1 MPPSLSSQQC
11 IMVVDDEDDI
21 IEIVKRSLERQG
33 YPVFGFTDP
42 FNALEHFELE
52 AKKYRLVI
60 SDIRMPS
67 MNGYEFV
74 KKIQNLQ
81 PETKVLLMSA
91 FDISPHDF
99 SKVLPSVRIDGFISK
114 PALQKQIIGLVKTH
128 MSAAK
133 SGKLNQNDDTVSIPS
148 CNEDVHV

>member
-1 MPPSLSSQQC
+1 
-11 IMVVDDEDDI
+11 MVVDDEDDI

-114 PALQKQIIGLVKTH
+114 L
-128 MSAAK
+128 
-133 SGKLNQNDDTVSIPS
+133 KLNAAPIPS
-148 CNEDVHV
+148 ELFSAHILPSCASTIFLDI

>member
-21 IEIVKRSLERQG
+21 IEIVKRSLGRQG
-33 YPVFGFTDP
+33 YLVFGFTDP
-42 FNALEHFELE
+42 FIALENFELE

-81 PETKVLLMSA
+81 PEAKVLLMSA
-91 FDISPHDF
+91 FEINPNEF
-99 SKVLPSVRIDGFISK
+99 SKVLPSVKIHGFISK
-114 PALQKQIIGLVKTH
+114 PASLKQITNVVKTH
-128 MSAAK
+128 MTS
-133 SGKLNQNDDTVSIPS
+133 V
-148 CNEDVHV
+148 